1 VFRSLTWVWAGSLA
15 FAGINFVQAGVW
27 GVLGPVIAQD
37 TIGAGAW
44 GLVLS
49 ASAVGFLVSS
59 IVMYRLTVTHLLRA
73 GQVCAVLGAAPL
85 LLLGLGAPVP
95 VLIAGA
101 FLSGAGTGIY
111 GIAYETSMQ
120 EHIPGDSLSRVASI
134 DNFGS
139 LVTVPLGQLAV
150 IPVAAAFGDAQVA
163 VAGGIGYAAVA
174 LLVLAVRPV
183 RELRHIT
190 GR

>member
-1 VFRSLTWVWAGSLA
+1 
-15 FAGINFVQAGVW
+15 
-27 GVLGPVIAQD
+27 
-37 TIGAGAW
+37 
-44 GLVLS
+44 LVLS

-85 LLLGLGAPVP
+85 LLLGLGVPVP

-101 FLSGAGTGIY
+101 FLSGAGTGVY